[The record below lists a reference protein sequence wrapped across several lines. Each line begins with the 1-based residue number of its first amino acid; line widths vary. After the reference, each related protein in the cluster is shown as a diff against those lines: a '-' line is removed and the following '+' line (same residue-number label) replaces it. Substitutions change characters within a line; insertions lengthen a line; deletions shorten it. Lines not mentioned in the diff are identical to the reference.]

1 MSEEL
6 SGDDPV
12 ICGTAHALFW
22 MVAANGVGLL
32 LAGLLLVPR
41 AGLLLGELTY
51 GRWLPLHLNWHLYGW
66 TSLPLVAWV
75 FTLLPQSRQRF
86 ARASSFGIRAWS
98 GVLLLG
104 GCFWLGGFTSGKIF
118 LDWTGV
124 LRILFPAVILFLWG
138 VLALSWWYDGN
149 RTWRAVP
156 GILSLLAVPFGM
168 YFATDPAVY
177 PAVDRSTGGPTGA
190 SLLNSTLSVVFLL
203 LFLPPSLGA
212 KVLQVRFNR
221 VIFGI
226 FGANLIL
233 GVFASTLPHEHRH
246 PGQIACLASLVLWLG
261 LLPWYF
267 ARQGWSRPCLR
278 WRKAMFFWLGLL
290 IVNGLVSFLPGIL
303 DRLKFSDA
311 LVAHSHLAM
320 AGFTTSFL
328 IFVLQQILP
337 ERLSGIFDD
346 GRLFAAWHLAT
357 VIYVVAMMTSGL
369 MAAVDPAF
377 TIHPGPLRNV
387 LYFVRLLCG
396 AVLFTVSLSWWRSF
410 QGILRS

>member
-1 MSEEL
+1 
-6 SGDDPV
+6 
-12 ICGTAHALFW
+12 
-22 MVAANGVGLL
+22 
-32 LAGLLLVPR
+32 
-41 AGLLLGELTY
+41 
-51 GRWLPLHLNWHLYGW
+51 
-66 TSLPLVAWV
+66 
-75 FTLLPQSRQRF
+75 
-86 ARASSFGIRAWS
+86 
-98 GVLLLG
+98 
-104 GCFWLGGFTSGKIF
+104 
-118 LDWTGV
+118 
-124 LRILFPAVILFLWG
+124 
-138 VLALSWWYDGN
+138 
-149 RTWRAVP
+149 
-156 GILSLLAVPFGM
+156 
-168 YFATDPAVY
+168 
-177 PAVDRSTGGPTGA
+177 
-190 SLLNSTLSVVFLL
+190 
-203 LFLPPSLGA
+203 
-212 KVLQVRFNR
+212 
-221 VIFGI
+221 
-226 FGANLIL
+226 
-233 GVFASTLPHEHRH
+233 
-246 PGQIACLASLVLWLG
+246 
-261 LLPWYF
+261 
-267 ARQGWSRPCLR
+267 
-278 WRKAMFFWLGLL
+278 MFFWLGLL